1 MDTNSKRKL
10 LIKGHQTFYIYWV
23 FMNDFYLGFFKD
35 FCHPLRQIVNW
46 RSKLFNLKNKTI
58 PVPNM
63 SPVCLILSENFGALL

>member
-1 MDTNSKRKL
+1 
-10 LIKGHQTFYIYWV
+10 
-23 FMNDFYLGFFKD
+23 MNDFYLGFFKD